1 MGPEQARI
9 MLQLGLNA
17 GYSLEDIRKL
27 FEDPIRE
34 AIYAPRVN
42 QLAFY

>member
-9 MLQLGLNA
+9 MLQLALNA
-17 GYSLEDIRKL
+17 GFNLEEIRKL

-34 AIYAPRVN
+34 AIYTPMVN
-42 QLAFY
+42 QLAYY